1 MNTLIPVALALT
13 LLSTSAA
20 HACKRLPPTPE
31 SEAQARIYLRESAK
45 TAVAIIA
52 VEVLT
57 SSALSAPTPKAGP
70 KAGVVR
76 ITRSYK
82 GRLKRGGTLRFVHP
96 GHSCGTDIQKG
107 QTGLLILQELAPV
120 MKFGG
125 FVPPNAVDA
134 IIDKRGRYQK

>member
-1 MNTLIPVALALT
+1 MNTLIPIALALT

-31 SEAQARIYLRESAK
+31 SEAQARIYLKESAK

-57 SSALSAPTPKAGP
+57 SSALSAPTPTAGL
-70 KAGVVR
+70 VR

-107 QTGLLILQELAPV
+107 QTGVLILQELAPV